1 MFTPFMNKFQQLFLI
16 PAILLTLVGCSTTPS
31 NHSNSSTQ
39 RHIYILKSSGICGG
53 CAEAVSKLLFTAGIQ
68 SQIIGPE
75 QLKAT
80 VQPQDMIIVGGTA
93 EDNEDGELTLKQ
105 DLVKADA
112 FDWLKQHIANGGRYV
127 GICGGAYLP
136 EKWIDEKGGERGLDI
151 FPGEINNYSKTT
163 AARMVKID
171 CVQPSQNRWVYFQDG
186 PAFYPKE
193 DSNISVLAR
202 FSKDRVAA
210 AVIFPYGK
218 GKVGLISPHF
228 EADEG
233 WLKVDHLNDP
243 DGLDYD
249 LGISFIRQ
257 ALQ

>member
-1 MFTPFMNKFQQLFLI
+1 MTTPFKNMFQQLFVI
-16 PAILLTLVGCSTTPS
+16 PSILLTLVGCSTMLS
-31 NHSNSSTQ
+31 SHSNSSTQ

-53 CAEAVSKLLFTAGIQ
+53 CAEAVSKMLFTAGIQ

-75 QLKAT
+75 QLKSA
-80 VQPQDMIIVGGTA
+80 VQPQDMIIIGGTA
-93 EDNEDGELTLKQ
+93 DDNEDGEFTLKQ

-136 EKWIDEKGGERGLDI
+136 EKWIDEKDGERGLDI
-151 FPGEINNYSKTT
+151 FPGEIDNYSKTT
-163 AARMVKID
+163 AARMIKID
-171 CVQPSQNRWVYFQDG
+171 WGQPSQSRWIYFQDG
-186 PAFYPKE
+186 PAFYPKKG
-193 DSNISVLAR
+193 SNISVLAR

-210 AVIFPYGK
+210 AVIFSFGK

-228 EADEG
+228 EAGEE
-233 WLKVDHLNDP
+233 WLTDDHLKDP

-257 ALQ
+257 AME

>member
-1 MFTPFMNKFQQLFLI
+1 MFTPFINKIQQLFLF
-16 PAILLTLVGCSTTPS
+16 PAILLTLIGCNTTS
-31 NHSNSSTQ
+31 SRHSNSSTQ
-39 RHIYILKSSGICGG
+39 PHIYILKSSGICGG
-53 CAEAVSKLLFTAGIQ
+53 CAEAVSKMLFTAGIQ

-75 QLKAT
+75 QLKAA
-80 VQPQDMIIVGGTA
+80 VQPQDMIIIGGTA
-93 EDNEDGELTLKQ
+93 DDNEDGELTLKQ

-151 FPGEINNYSKTT
+151 FPGEIINYSKKT
-163 AARMVKID
+163 AARMIKID
-171 CVQPSQNRWVYFQDG
+171 WGQPSQSRWVYFQDG
-186 PAFYPKE
+186 PAFHPKK

-228 EADEG
+228 EADEE
-233 WLKVDHLNDP
+233 WVNDDHLKDP

-257 ALQ
+257 AME